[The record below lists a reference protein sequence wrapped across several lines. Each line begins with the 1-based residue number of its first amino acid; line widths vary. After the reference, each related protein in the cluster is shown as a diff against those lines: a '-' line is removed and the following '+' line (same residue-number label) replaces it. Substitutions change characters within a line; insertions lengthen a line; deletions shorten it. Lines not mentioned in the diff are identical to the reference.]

1 MDHFTAEEAISIT
14 QYAKKVSKKKAKED
28 KDWTIHKYL
37 KEQAQTRPAV
47 KAFMSV
53 VGYQA
58 PRFNI
63 PEVCTFMEERFAML
77 ISLMHF

>member
-37 KEQAQTRPAV
+37 KEQSQKRPTV

-53 VGYQA
+53 MGYQA